1 MIRILLI
8 SLFALAATLPAG
20 DCAGQEPALLQ
31 KQHPWARFPVGSWK
45 SVRVVSETLDEN
57 GIVANTIRTETKT
70 TLVAADAQSYSLR
83 IESTVEVAGKRFAS
97 QPQVVKHGYYGET
110 AGQSVTVKKL
120 ADEELVIDG
129 RSVPSEVRQATYEA
143 DGVTRSS
150 KIYYSSRISP
160 YQLRRETTTEGVPEE
175 QGIKTTVETVAIAL
189 PQKVLSEVHPAAY
202 LKTTRKSPQ
211 GTKVTL
217 EAHCDNVPGGVVSHS
232 SSDTDASGHTIRRST
247 LELIDY
253 AIGGHP
259 ATADPATRRRT
270 FNRQRPRQRN

>member
-8 SLFALAATLPAG
+8 SLIVLAATLPAG

-31 KQHPWARFPVGSWK
+31 QQHPWTRFPVGSWK
-45 SVRVVSETLDEN
+45 SVRVVSETLDDK
-57 GIVANTIRTETKT
+57 GIVANVIRTETRT
-70 TLVAADAQSYSLR
+70 TLVAADAQGYSLR

-97 QPQVVKHGYYGET
+97 QPQIVKHGYYGES
-110 AGQSVTVKKL
+110 AGQPVTVKKL

-129 RSVPSEVRQATYEA
+129 RSVPSEVRQATFAA

-150 KIYYSSRISP
+150 KIYFSSKISP

-175 QGIKTTVETVAIAL
+175 QGIKTTVETVALGL
-189 PQKVLSEVHPAAY
+189 PQKVLSEVQPAAY
-202 LKTTRKSPQ
+202 VKTTRQSPQ

-217 EAHCDNVPGGVVSHS
+217 EVHCDNVPGGVVSHS
-232 SSDTDASGHTIRRST
+232 SSDTDASGNTIRRST

-259 ATADPATRRRT
+259 ATADPTTRRRAFT
-270 FNRQRPRQRN
+270 RQRPRRMN